1 MEAPLAELAE
11 VLALLRVP
19 DEMLEALI
27 PVIAE
32 PSPDTLVKAPV
43 VAETF
48 VELTSVALIPV
59 AVTTLPA
66 KEPLESLATI
76 VEAPLAEAAVV
87 AELGILVKLAPEP
100 LNKVAVT
107 ALPEK
112 EPFASRATIVD
123 APLAAA
129 AVVNAFEMVPLVILE
144 ALILVSVDPLPAI
157 LAIKAP
163 TTVTFPG
170 KLAF

>member
-1 MEAPLAELAE
+1 
-11 VLALLRVP
+11 
-19 DEMLEALI
+19 MLEALI